1 MFMNPYFK
9 IAIPIFFVLTFFSCK
24 KDSINVSKKE
34 YKKNKS
40 DGFWVFRTKKAIT
53 YNRKV
58 AKPKR
63 DRALTKINRENKHIE
78 KQNGKQRQRYA
89 ENENFLKT
97 FDHH

>member
-1 MFMNPYFK
+1 MNSK
-9 IAIPIFFVLTFFSCK
+9 INILLLITTVLFAFTSCK

-40 DGFWVFRTKKAIT
+40 DGFWVFRTKKAIN
-53 YNRKV
+53 YNQKV

-63 DRALTKINRENKHIE
+63 NKALAKINKENKHIE
-78 KQNGKQRQRYA
+78 KQNGKQRQRYS
-89 ENENFLKT
+89 ENESFLKT